1 MILAN
6 KKWYI
11 YDGKG
16 RIYVM
21 AYNSDIYQCVE
32 EFHQGSINDIVTS
45 PNHNYALTIGE
56 NGMIKTWDYCRKVV
70 VS

>member
-1 MILAN
+1 M
-6 KKWYI
+6 
-11 YDGKG
+11 
-16 RIYVM
+16 M